1 MARRKIRVRPRKA
14 RARHIPHPTK
24 TRAKTILSHQSTN
37 INPNTLA
44 VYAAVLLM
52 AIMLFSVG
60 YVGLTGLQ
68 VSVTPT
74 SPPSTSPAP
83 SASPTPSSESPAP
96 SASTSEPVTT
106 TEETTTPTTEEPTTI
121 TPTKAE
127 EETGITT
134 TTGEPT
140 TKEPT
145 TTTEQAKQEI
155 KEISPQLEESIK
167 TIVTTNIAPSESA
180 ARDDARMI
188 LTNAFTHQQINAKEL
203 NSDTI
208 IKVEPEKITI
218 NNRISVPSTVDIKA
232 KLGNNKPVIVHSDG
246 EEVSLNDGGLFVKVP
261 KAVIKDNKLYVGN
274 GESPVKFSANALVNY
289 FKIVPTQMNLITDG
303 NKPVYQIT
311 GYTYTRVFGIPFTL
325 KKEMTID
332 ANTGKIIKEKGRWV
346 MSFNQPEETG
356 NPIKEIKY

>member
-83 SASPTPSSESPAP
+83 SASPAPSSESPAP

-106 TEETTTPTTEEPTTI
+106 TEETTTPTTEETTTI

-188 LTNAFTHQQINAKEL
+188 LTNAFTGAPLLSGPYSGNACAYLPSFIAAFARRIAVVFAPSPPLPRK
-203 NSDTI
+203 TI
-208 IKVEPEKITI
+208 
-218 NNRISVPSTVDIKA
+218 
-232 KLGNNKPVIVHSDG
+232 
-246 EEVSLNDGGLFVKVP
+246 
-261 KAVIKDNKLYVGN
+261 
-274 GESPVKFSANALVNY
+274 
-289 FKIVPTQMNLITDG
+289 LIID
-303 NKPVYQIT
+303 
-311 GYTYTRVFGIPFTL
+311 
-325 KKEMTID
+325 KK
-332 ANTGKIIKEKGRWV
+332 
-346 MSFNQPEETG
+346 
-356 NPIKEIKY
+356 